1 MRDTFS
7 VNFLSD
13 KEYFS
18 PSSGSRV
25 LIFTGIRNYEDE
37 VLCMLE
43 NKIDYMELESII
55 NSWGGKVEMILLD
68 HLIRDYIKNNT
79 DL

>member
-7 VNFLSD
+7 VNFLSY

-18 PSSGSRV
+18 TSSGSRV
-25 LIFTGIRNYEDE
+25 LIFTGIKNYEDE

-43 NKIDYMELESII
+43 NKIDYMELE
-55 NSWGGKVEMILLD
+55 
-68 HLIRDYIKNNT
+68 
-79 DL
+79 